1 MTLFFDFDGTLLD
14 SKLRLYKLFQE
25 LVPQSSF
32 SYNQYWD
39 LKRNKVNHATILKDY
54 FNINNAQP
62 FLNEWFSR
70 IELSEYLDYDVPHP
84 GVSEYLAHLKENKYN
99 LVLVTA
105 RQSVES
111 INYQLSKFGWFDI
124 FDKVLVTKQK
134 LSKAELMRP
143 LVVNNKSDYIIG
155 DTGQDII
162 VGKELGIFTVAV
174 INGFLS
180 EEVLIEYNPDI
191 LLKSVTAFTPP

>member
-62 FLNEWFSR
+62 FLNGWHSR
-70 IELSEYLDYDVPHP
+70 IESIEYLDYDVPHP
-84 GVSEYLAHLKENKYN
+84 GVSEYLANLKENNYN

-105 RQSVES
+105 RQDVES
-111 INYQLSKFGWFDI
+111 VNYQLTKFGWLDI
-124 FDKVLVTKQK
+124 FNKVLVTKQK

-162 VGKELGIFTVAV
+162 AGKELGIFTVAV